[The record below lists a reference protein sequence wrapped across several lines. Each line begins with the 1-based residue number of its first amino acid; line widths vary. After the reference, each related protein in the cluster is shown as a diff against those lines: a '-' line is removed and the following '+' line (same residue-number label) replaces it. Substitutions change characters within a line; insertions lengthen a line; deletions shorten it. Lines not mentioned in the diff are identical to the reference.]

1 MTAAGSPT
9 VSDILKSGPGGGDLH
24 IVDFH
29 THVGRWCQHWAS
41 EDRPEHLIRS
51 MDEFGVKK
59 SVVHHLM
66 GLASGDVRRGNDV
79 IGRAMREYPGRL
91 EGAIEV
97 NPNYR
102 DATIPELERCRG
114 EYDMR
119 AIKLYPHRHGFHLND
134 RAYWPVYEFAS
145 RHGFVVVT
153 HSGARAAIGTPV
165 ELSEA
170 AMQFPDV
177 TFVAYHAGPDL
188 EGARIYGECAR
199 VSSNFY
205 IEICAPMT
213 HNLIEH
219 LVREAGEDRVLF
231 GSDSLLLSLSAAIG
245 RIASCR
251 LSDDQKRKVL
261 GLNGRRILDKL
272 RNGDG

>member
-1 MTAAGSPT
+1 MSAAESRT
-9 VSDILKSGPGGGDLH
+9 VSDILKNGPGGGDLH
-24 IVDFH
+24 IIDFH

-41 EDRPEHLIRS
+41 EDQPEHLIRS

-79 IGRAMREYPGRL
+79 IGRAMLKHPGRF

-97 NPNYR
+97 NPNYA
-102 DATIPELERCRG
+102 DATIPELERCLG

-119 AIKLYPHRHGFHLND
+119 AVKLYPHRHGFHLND
-134 RAYWPVYEFAS
+134 RAYWPVFEFAS
-145 RHGFVVVT
+145 SHGFFVVT
-153 HSGARAAIGTPV
+153 HSGAKAEIGTPV
-165 ELSEA
+165 EPSEA
-170 AMQFPDV
+170 AQRFPGV

-188 EGARIYGECAR
+188 EAARIYGECAR
-199 VSSNFY
+199 SSPNFY
-205 IEICAPMT
+205 IEICAPVT

-231 GSDSLLLSLSAAIG
+231 GSDSLLLSLSAAMG

-251 LSDDQKRKVL
+251 LTDDQKRKVL
-261 GLNGRRILDKL
+261 GLNGQRILAGL
-272 RNGDG
+272 REGTS

>member
-1 MTAAGSPT
+1 MTAAESRT
-9 VSDILKSGPGGGDLH
+9 VSEILKDGPGGGDLQ
-24 IVDFH
+24 IIDFH

-41 EDRPEHLIRS
+41 EDQPEHLIRS
-51 MDEFGVKK
+51 MDEFGVKT

-66 GLASGDVRRGNDV
+66 GLTSGDVRRGNDI
-79 IGRAMREYPGRL
+79 IGRAMLDYPGRL

-97 NPNYR
+97 NPNYA
-102 DATIPELERCRG
+102 DATILELQRCSG

-134 RAYWPVYEFAS
+134 RAYWPIFEFAES
-145 RHGFVVVT
+145 RGFIVVT
-153 HSGARAAIGTPV
+153 HAGARAEIGTPV

-170 AMQFPDV
+170 AKRFPGV

-188 EGARIYGECAR
+188 EGAKIYGACAR
-199 VSSNFY
+199 SNPNFY

-213 HNLIEH
+213 QNIIEH

-231 GSDSLLLSLSAAIG
+231 GSDSLLLSLSAAMG
-245 RIASCR
+245 RIAYCR
-251 LSDDQKRKVL
+251 LTDDQKRSVL
-261 GLNGRRILDKL
+261 GLNAQRILNRL
-272 RNGDG
+272 RNGIS